1 MLKRFFTAAL
11 LLIAALATWAQPQAG
26 TFSLIPRVGVTFSNL
41 NKDAILSDNNLT
53 FNNKVKAGMMA
64 GVDAEYQV
72 SSCVALSL
80 GAFYA
85 EQGCKYDSGVTGA
98 DNATGSVQPGTERE
112 GYTNMES
119 NLKYINVPLMLNL
132 YVADNLALKVGAQLG
147 FNVSGKMQYTATT
160 FKQKNDGTIETISC
174 NDYKEDIDMKKIDFS
189 IPVGL
194 SYEYMNVVVDARYNI
209 GLTHAFKNMGS
220 SSPKNSVI
228 ALSVGYRFTL

>member
-11 LLIAALATWAQPQAG
+11 LLMAALATWAQPQAG
-26 TFSLIPRVGVTFSNL
+26 TFSLIPRVGVTVSNL
-41 NKDAILSDNNLT
+41 NKDAIMADNNLSL
-53 FNNKVKAGMMA
+53 NNKVKAGMMV
-64 GVDAEYQV
+64 GVEAEYQV
-72 SSCVALSL
+72 ASSLALSL
-80 GAFYA
+80 GAFYS
-85 EQGCKYDSGVTGA
+85 EQGCKYDSGVTSVP
-98 DNATGSVQPGTERE
+98 TGSGRYLPEPEQGI
-112 GYTNMES
+112 TNAES

-132 YVADNLALKVGAQLG
+132 YVAENLALKVGAQVG

-160 FKQKNDGTIETISC
+160 FQQMADGTVNTISRD
-174 NDYKEDIDMKKIDFS
+174 NYKQDIDMKKVDFS

-209 GLTHAFKNMGS
+209 GLSRAFKNMGS

>member
-11 LLIAALATWAQPQAG
+11 LLIATLATWAQPLAG
-26 TFSLIPRVGVTFSNL
+26 TFSLIPRVGVTISNL
-41 NKDAILSDNNLT
+41 NKDAIMTDNNLSL
-53 FNNKVKAGMMA
+53 NNKVKAGMMV
-64 GVDAEYQV
+64 GVEAEYQV
-72 SSCVALSL
+72 APSLALSL
-80 GAFYA
+80 GAFYS
-85 EQGCKYDSGVTGA
+85 EQGCKYDSGVTSVP
-98 DNATGSVQPGTERE
+98 TGSGRYLPEPEQGI
-112 GYTNMES
+112 TNAES

-132 YVADNLALKVGAQLG
+132 YVAENLALKVGAQVG

-160 FKQKNDGTIETISC
+160 FQQMADGTVNTISRD
-174 NDYKEDIDMKKIDFS
+174 DYKQDIDMKKVDFS

-209 GLTHAFKNMGS
+209 GLSRAFNNMGS